1 MDLSDESPVWIGGC
15 RCGKV
20 RFRVSTRPLLT
31 LACHCSGCQRMTGG
45 AYALAVMVA
54 DEGFQVT
61 SGEPVAGG
69 MRGEIAHMHCPDC
82 LGWVFTRPPGIPFVN
97 IRTPMLDEP
106 NEFAPF
112 IDMWL
117 AEKLSWVVPTAEHQ
131 FERFP
136 GPGDWRGLM
145 AQYAA
150 EHRV

>member
-117 AEKLSWVVPTAEHQ
+117 AEKLPWVVPTAEHQ
-131 FERFP
+131 FEKFP
-136 GPGDWRGLM
+136 APGEWRGLM
-145 AQYAA
+145 AAYAV
-150 EHRV
+150 EHLV